1 VQELQL
7 YICICQSYN

>member
-7 YICICQSYN
+7 YICICQSYT